1 MLAGTR
7 FYATATDS
15 ATVSVGF
22 LHERSLHK
30 ITETSARGFS
40 LIELLIV
47 VLLIGIICAGGVSI
61 YAGVTT
67 DSQIRART
75 DELRSFFYACKH
87 RASMRKTPVTIQF
100 QNQTLFI
107 EQSSSL
113 KLQIPELDEKT
124 AIQMLTG
131 LRVDPQGFFT
141 MNSQR
146 INTLTLPLTLPG
158 NRPHKITL
166 EF

>member
-1 MLAGTR
+1 
-7 FYATATDS
+7 
-15 ATVSVGF
+15 
-22 LHERSLHK
+22 
-30 ITETSARGFS
+30 
-40 LIELLIV
+40 
-47 VLLIGIICAGGVSI
+47 
-61 YAGVTT
+61 
-67 DSQIRART
+67 
-75 DELRSFFYACKH
+75 
-87 RASMRKTPVTIQF
+87 TIQF
-100 QNQTLFI
+100 QSQTLFI

-124 AIQMLTG
+124 ATQMLTG